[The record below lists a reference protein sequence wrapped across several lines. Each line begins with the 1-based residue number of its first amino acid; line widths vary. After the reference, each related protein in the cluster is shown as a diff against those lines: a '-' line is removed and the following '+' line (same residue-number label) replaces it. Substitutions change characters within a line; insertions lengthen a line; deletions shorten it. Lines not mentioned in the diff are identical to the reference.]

1 METAFKDYRDEQTN
15 ECKNIKKK
23 NTKFIHEKWNVMRHN
38 TKKFKQGLV
47 WINCVCKP
55 PTGGAVLFLELSFS
69 GFFEVVVVVVV
80 MMVGVAFVWSSL
92 SDSNF

>member
-15 ECKNIKKK
+15 VRTSKKK
-23 NTKFIHEKWNVMRHN
+23 HKVHTREVKCNETRN

-55 PTGGAVLFLELSFS
+55 PIGGAVLFLELSFS

-80 MMVGVAFVWSSL
+80 VMVVVASIWSLL